1 VTPEEAVI
9 PALDWS
15 ALTRSAEKA
24 EHYRDEVYFR
34 ESLRTVREVLGQD
47 AGSALWHGATLM
59 MKPDGLAAGK
69 LGTVHGF
76 LRDNGFTVRAVE
88 RPELT
93 RFTWRELW
101 RYQLTPSS
109 CDRLAVNDLVLCR
122 PALLLALRH
131 DDPGGIPAT
140 VLLASLKG
148 PADVADQWPGCLRAR
163 LAQPTKVFSYVH
175 VADEPV
181 DLVREL
187 GVLLDREP
195 RARVLAALRHRDG
208 EHAGLPDA
216 DRRLLAVALEAD
228 RRVVRDMDAA
238 AALERAA
245 DALAT
250 LPDGARSGPAADRLR
265 TDLDRMRAGG
275 PIAWAPF
282 ARALA
287 DTGLKL
293 DEWDLALLGASFIS
307 TDVPGVGKAIGSV
320 RPDDW
325 RSRPGPAGAPRAD

>member
-1 VTPEEAVI
+1 
-9 PALDWS
+9 
-15 ALTRSAEKA
+15 
-24 EHYRDEVYFR
+24 
-34 ESLRTVREVLGQD
+34 VREVLGEQV
-47 AGSALWHGATLM
+47 AGPLWHGATLM

-69 LGTVHGF
+69 LGPVHGF

-88 RPELT
+88 QPELT

-101 RYQLTPSS
+101 RYQLTASS
-109 CDRLAVNDLVLCR
+109 CDRLAINDLVLCR
-122 PALLLALRH
+122 PALLLVLRH
-131 DDPGGIPAT
+131 DDPGDVPAT

-195 RARVLAALRHRDG
+195 RARVLAALRGGDRAAAG
-208 EHAGLPDA
+208 ELPEA
-216 DRRLLAVALEAD
+216 DRRLLADALAAD
-228 RRVVRDMDAA
+228 RRVVRDMDAG

-250 LPDGARSGPAADRLR
+250 LPDGSRSGPAADRLR

-282 ARALA
+282 ARAVA

-307 TDVPGVGKAIGSV
+307 TDVPGVAKTIGSV
-320 RPDDW
+320 RPADW
-325 RSRPGPAGAPRAD
+325 RSGPAPAGAPRAD